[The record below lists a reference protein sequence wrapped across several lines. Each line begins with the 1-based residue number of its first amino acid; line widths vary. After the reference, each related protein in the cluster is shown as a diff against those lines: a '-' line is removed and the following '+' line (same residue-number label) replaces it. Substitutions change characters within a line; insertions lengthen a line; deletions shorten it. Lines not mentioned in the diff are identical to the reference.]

1 MSGSA
6 NTGVATI
13 TRVEAPKTSHTV
25 HFNPASLKIS
35 LSNRVQDDGA
45 ASKQAA
51 TPANGQTTVQPAQS
65 PSVTTSKLETE
76 LIYDTT
82 ETGTDVRDVTGEL
95 RKMATIVA
103 PKEASLVPE
112 ALPKVEFRWG
122 LFKFVGVIESLN
134 ETLDFWAAEGVPL
147 RATVQLVLQGQQVEK
162 DNKTPA
168 IAVTLNSVAPV
179 GVGTTRVATLA
190 GDPGAGRAIAA
201 ANGIEDMRMAAGGA
215 VAVSAGV
222 QLQAA
227 AAFSVGAS
235 VGAGIGIGA
244 SAGASAG
251 LGFGI
256 GASASAGAGVGIG
269 ASAGF
274 GASAAAGFGA
284 SASAGFGT
292 SAGAG
297 FSAGASASFGA
308 SASTGFGASASAG
321 FGASASAGFRAS
333 ASAGFGAG
341 AGASFSA
348 RSSAGASATAGAFAG
363 LGSSKTT
370 LGSVRLDPARLM
382 APPQVQ
388 VGSATQFDVTG
399 RAIATGSSGLT
410 AHVTGHAGIRFE

>member
-1 MSGSA
+1 MSGST

-13 TRVEAPKTSHTV
+13 SRVEAPTTSHTV
-25 HFNPASLKIS
+25 HFNPASLKIN
-35 LSNRVQDDGA
+35 LSNRIQDDAA
-45 ASKQAA
+45 ASNPAGAQPAGQA
-51 TPANGQTTVQPAQS
+51 PPAQS

-95 RKMATIVA
+95 RQMATVVA
-103 PKEASLVPE
+103 PTEAGTVPP

-147 RATVQLVLQGQQVEK
+147 RATVQLVLQGLQVEK
-162 DNKTPA
+162 DNSAPA
-168 IAVTLNSVAPV
+168 ISVTLNSVDPV
-179 GVGTTRVATLA
+179 GAGTTCVATLA

-201 ANGIEDMRMAAGGA
+201 ANGIEDMRMAGGGA

-227 AAFSVGAS
+227 AGFSVGAS
-235 VGAGIGIGA
+235 AGVGIGIGA

-256 GASASAGAGVGIG
+256 GASASAGAGIGIG

-274 GASAAAGFGA
+274 GASASAGFGA
-284 SASAGFGT
+284 SAGV
-292 SAGAG
+292 G
-297 FSAGASASFGA
+297 FSAGASAS
-308 SASTGFGASASAG
+308 FGASASAG
-321 FGASASAGFRAS
+321 FGASASAGFGAGAAAGFGTS

-341 AGASFSA
+341 AGVGFSA

-370 LGSVRLDPARLM
+370 LGSVRLNPARLM
-382 APPQVQ
+382 APAHVQ

-410 AHVTGHAGIRFE
+410 ANVTGHAGIRFG